1 VPLPSFRRDQ
11 LAVMLIIAVII
22 AMVSIVRLILFF

>member
-11 LAVMLIIAVII
+11 LTVMLIIAVII
-22 AMVSIVRLILFF
+22 AIVTLVRLLYWL